1 VYATRLFPARLF
13 AVRYWPRGSDPTML
27 AEDFLKAVQARIV
40 QYMPDGLEPVYASGR
55 LVRGDV
61 WEGAVATGVY
71 PPYAQ
76 VVDTGSS
83 LLKVAGS
90 RLRVRRQTFSVF
102 VFARDRDEVAE
113 IAAEIEAILDGR
125 VVYWQGGRMFGS
137 IQLDAPGPRLDTTGT
152 GLGGKNVWR
161 KDDSYWAYLVRE

>member
-113 IAAEIEAILDGR
+113 IAAEIEAILD
-125 VVYWQGGRMFGS
+125 
-137 IQLDAPGPRLDTTGT
+137 APGPRLDTTGT